1 MSVSWGGVLCRHVF
15 CSSTTTKL
23 SYTNFAPDCYYISS
37 GRCVGKGLTV
47 STPTSLR
54 PDIVLIDISMLPH
67 MNGIE
72 ATRIIRREVP
82 ESGVILI
89 SQ

>member
-1 MSVSWGGVLCRHVF
+1 M
-15 CSSTTTKL
+15 
-23 SYTNFAPDCYYISS
+23 
-37 GRCVGKGLTV
+37 GKGLTV